1 MIPDTFIEYYY
12 GKYKQ
17 IDLHGLTK
25 EEAKAE
31 LIYALNTIDADIKCL
46 VVVHGYHGGTAL
58 KSLVRKEF
66 SSPNIAEK
74 ITLDAART
82 IFVIKNTN

>member
-17 IDLHGLTK
+17 VDLHGLAK

-31 LIYALNTIDADIKCL
+31 LIYALSTVDFDIKCL
-46 VVVHGYHGGTAL
+46 VVVHGYHSGTTL
-58 KSLVRKEF
+58 KNLVRKEF
-66 SSPNIAEK
+66 SHPSIAEK

-82 IFVIKNTN
+82 IYVLKNTN